1 MQELQFETDGR
12 KARWWGYGDF
22 YCASPA
28 GTRILL
34 PYQSEPPHGDS
45 YHRLLI
51 GSKTIRGYVWS
62 GYLRWSPCGRYF
74 TCDWLEDLG
83 GHREGATWVLTQTL
97 RATLVVAPEE
107 LRFRVVLEP
116 EYGDLHR
123 LDEQQLWEVLLRE
136 EISLWEEFSERIDP
150 PAESSCNGSSGS
162 GLGGVAQCCLALL
175 LSIWRSGKC

>member
-22 YCASPA
+22 YCVSPA

-83 GHREGATWVLTQTL
+83 GHRSEEHTSELQS
-97 RATLVVAPEE
+97 RENLVC
-107 LRFRVVLEP
+107 R
-116 EYGDLHR
+116 
-123 LDEQQLWEVLLRE
+123 
-136 EISLWEEFSERIDP
+136 
-150 PAESSCNGSSGS
+150 
-162 GLGGVAQCCLALL
+162 LL
-175 LSIWRSGKC
+175 LEKKKNKTKKRNKRDHNAPV